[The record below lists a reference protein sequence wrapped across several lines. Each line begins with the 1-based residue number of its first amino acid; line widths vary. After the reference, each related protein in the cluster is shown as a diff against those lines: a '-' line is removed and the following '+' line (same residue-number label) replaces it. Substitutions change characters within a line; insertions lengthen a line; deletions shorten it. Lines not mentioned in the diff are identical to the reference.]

1 MRIPFVD
8 LHAQYLAHQNE
19 FDAAFRAVI
28 AKTAF
33 IGGEFV
39 REFEAAYAAA
49 YGVRHCVSVANGTD
63 AIYIVLR
70 MLGIGP
76 GDEVITTAASWIST
90 SETIG
95 QTGALPVFVDV
106 DAYFNIDVEQ
116 VAARITPRTRAII
129 PVHLYGQAAQVDQ
142 LANLAAARGL
152 YVIEDCAQAHFA
164 ERGGKRVGTF
174 GIAGTFSFYPG
185 KNLGAYGDA
194 GAIVTD
200 DDGLAERC
208 RMYANHGALV
218 KHEHRIEGINSRLDG
233 LQASL
238 LTAKLRHLPAWTAAR
253 REVARWYD
261 EGLAGLQWLELP
273 RVREGSS
280 HVYHLYV
287 VRLDGRDELRAH
299 LAAKG
304 IETGIHYP
312 TALPLLEAYRSL
324 QVRPVDIPRAAANQ
338 GRVLSLPIFPEM
350 TRAMVERVIDAV
362 LEFRSSRP
370 GGPNGC

>member
-8 LHAQYLAHQNE
+8 LHAQYLAHQEE
-19 FDAAFRAVI
+19 FDTALRAVI

-49 YGVRHCVSVANGTD
+49 YGVRHCISVANGTD

-70 MLGIGP
+70 MLGIKP

-90 SETIG
+90 SEAIG
-95 QTGALPVFVDV
+95 QVGARPVFVDV
-106 DAYFNIDVEQ
+106 DEFYNIDVDQ
-116 VAARITPRTRAII
+116 VAASITPRTRAII
-129 PVHLYGQAAQVDQ
+129 PVHLYGQAAEVDRLAQ
-142 LANLAAARGL
+142 LAREGGL
-152 YVIEDCAQAHFA
+152 HVIEDCAQAHFA
-164 ERGGKRVGTF
+164 ERSGRRVGTF

-200 DDGLAERC
+200 DEGLAERC
-208 RMYANHGALV
+208 RMFANHGALV
-218 KHEHRIEGINSRLDG
+218 KHQHKIEGINSRLDG

-238 LTAKLRHLPAWTAAR
+238 LTAKLRHLPEWTEAR
-253 REVARWYD
+253 RQVARWYD
-261 EGLAGLQWLELP
+261 EGLAGLPWLELP
-273 RVREGSS
+273 RIRTGST

-299 LAAKG
+299 LNEHG

-324 QVRPVDIPRAAANQ
+324 QVPPTAVPRAAANQ
-338 GRVLSLPIFPEM
+338 SRILSLPIFPEM
-350 TRAMVERVIDAV
+350 TRAMVDHVIDAV
-362 LEFRSSRP
+362 REFR
-370 GGPNGC
+370 